1 MLVHSEM
8 AKQPV
13 RVLVLGATGHAGQAM
28 VRRALER
35 GREVTAVT
43 RQANPRGLNDLPVR
57 VVRIDPEL
65 RSLSALAAEHDILVD
80 AAAPYN
86 LDLSLPNSP
95 RWDSQVNAAVR
106 RTELVVEAARR
117 HNLVLVYFSSYGT
130 LPRHDEPPAADRV
143 LWRFLASPYFETKFA
158 MEQAVMRATND
169 RLRAII
175 VNPVAFVGPW
185 QLRQA
190 WRFVALELPRL
201 APAIVNRIMSVI
213 DVRDV
218 AEAVDLALEREW
230 FGRPIPL
237 AGHNVLLT
245 DLLARTSRLTGMLPP
260 RLWPVP
266 EFAGAFGPYMTHL
279 GFTALGLQ
287 PPPYLGLIAITPE
300 LRPVDPSPEQME
312 LGLRLRSLEESLQDA
327 AEFDRGLNLS
337 DPKGVQERGGR

>member
-8 AKQPV
+8 ANQPA

-28 VRRALER
+28 VRRALEC
-35 GREVTAVT
+35 GRDVTAAS
-43 RQANPRGLNDLPVR
+43 RQANPQGLSDLPVK
-57 VVRIDPEL
+57 VVRIDPDFQ
-65 RSLSALAAEHDILVD
+65 SLSALAAGYDILVD

-86 LDLSLPNSP
+86 LNLGLPGSP
-95 RWDSQVNAAVR
+95 QWDSHVDAAVR
-106 RTELVVEAARR
+106 RMQVIVEAARR
-117 HNLVLVYFSSYGT
+117 HDLVFVYFGTYGT
-130 LPRHDEPPAADRV
+130 VPRQDEPPAADGI
-143 LWRFLASPYFETKFA
+143 LWRRLASPYFETKFA
-158 MEQAVMRATND
+158 MEQVVMQAASEG
-169 RLRAII
+169 LRAII

-190 WRFVALELPRL
+190 WRFVAVELPRL

-245 DLLARTSRLTGMLPP
+245 DLLARTSRLAGVPP
-260 RLWPVP
+260 APVWSVP
-266 EFAGAFGPYMTHL
+266 EFAGAFGPYITHL
-279 GFTALGLQ
+279 AFTALGFP

-300 LRPVDPSPEQME
+300 LRPLNPSPEQIE
-312 LGLRLRSLEESLQDA
+312 LGVRLRPLEQSLQDA
-327 AEFDRGLNLS
+327 AAFDRAR
-337 DPKGVQERGGR
+337 PFA